1 MKGHNNVIANNEQI
15 KELEF
20 RLKQSAE
27 FVENA
32 DVELNNLAKENSKL
46 KTILA
51 EKDSELKQLIEILS
65 RNKITEKSTLL
76 AKDNEYSD
84 LEQKYNKILSEYSSI
99 KTEHNLL
106 FKRNSSFLEEEK
118 FFLIEMDRQKKNISQ
133 SDLHISKLET
143 MLKEKDKSYNICKL
157 ILEQEREMHIHSSKN
172 LNLEF
177 NSLSTFYENQLTE
190 KKIGYLELEKRLFEE
205 IEFQKKK

>member
-157 ILEQEREMHIHSSKN
+157 ILEQERERHIHSS
-172 LNLEF
+172 
-177 NSLSTFYENQLTE
+177 
-190 KKIGYLELEKRLFEE
+190 
-205 IEFQKKK
+205 